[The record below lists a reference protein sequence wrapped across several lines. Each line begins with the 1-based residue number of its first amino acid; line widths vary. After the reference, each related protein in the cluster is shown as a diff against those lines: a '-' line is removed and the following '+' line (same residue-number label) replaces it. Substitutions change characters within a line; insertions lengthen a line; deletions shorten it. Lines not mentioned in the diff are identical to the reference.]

1 HVLVAR
7 NCRIDTASCDCA
19 GRLSLCAPKLP
30 KMPAGQA
37 AHQEQNPGHKP
48 SKVWSEPLSDLRAHK
63 SEGARNVGAGNVGAV
78 IAAVKS
84 CVAKAFK
91 QKATHQGVSGIAAR
105 HQQAAA
111 IAGLLPHLEE
121 VGVVLRR
128 AESS

>member
-1 HVLVAR
+1 
-7 NCRIDTASCDCA
+7 
-19 GRLSLCAPKLP
+19 
-30 KMPAGQA
+30 MPARQA
-37 AHQEQNPGHKP
+37 AHQEPNPGHKP
-48 SKVWSEPLSDLRAHK
+48 SKLWSEPLSDLRAHK
-63 SEGARNVGAGNVGAV
+63 PEGARNVGAGKFNVGAA